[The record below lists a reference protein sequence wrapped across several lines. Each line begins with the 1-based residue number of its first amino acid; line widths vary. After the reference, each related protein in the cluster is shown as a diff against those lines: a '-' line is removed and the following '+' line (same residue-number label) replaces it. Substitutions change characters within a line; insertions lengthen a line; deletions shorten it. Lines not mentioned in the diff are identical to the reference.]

1 MVKRLSQWVEVNGV
15 RSSTIRPPGPP
26 PDLADAVRRVRD
38 GDAVFSPSFAG
49 LVLDA
54 FASQIPA
61 EGRPRARPTH
71 HARARDAAPDR
82 PRFLYKEI
90 AL

>member
-1 MVKRLSQWVEVNGV
+1 MGSDLQ
-15 RSSTIRPPGPP
+15 RSDPQVHP

-61 EGRPRARPTH
+61 EGRPTH